1 MMARMSV
8 NREVAEHCLAH
19 VLPGVEKVYNRYNY
33 LPQKREAFEKLAELV
48 ERILTSLPRGNVVS
62 INRDAAVSDTCTG
75 VHAPP
80 PTERRLSLPKASMAW
95 LNRRPFRW

>member
-8 NREVAEHCLAH
+8 SREVAEHCLAY
-19 VLPGVEKVYNRYNY
+19 VLPVVEKVYNRFNY
-33 LPQKREAFEKLAELV
+33 LPQKREPFEKLAELV
-48 ERILTSLPRGNVVS
+48 ERIVTSLPSGR
-62 INRDAAVSDTCTG
+62 RLRMSDTCTG

>member
-8 NREVAEHCLAH
+8 NREVAEHWLAH

-33 LPQKREAFEKLAELV
+33 LPQKREPFEKLAELA

-62 INRDAAVSDTCTG
+62 INRDAAAG
-75 VHAPP
+75 
-80 PTERRLSLPKASMAW
+80 
-95 LNRRPFRW
+95 

>member
-8 NREVAEHCLAH
+8 SREVAEHCLAH
-19 VLPGVEKVYNRYNY
+19 ALPGVEKVYNRYNY
-33 LPQKREAFEKLAELV
+33 LPQKREAFEKLAE
-48 ERILTSLPRGNVVS
+48 RIVTSLPRGNVVS

>member
-19 VLPGVEKVYNRYNY
+19 VLPGVEKVSNRYNY

-48 ERILTSLPRGNVVS
+48 ERIVTSLPRGNVVS
-62 INRDAAVSDTCTG
+62 NNGCGR
-75 VHAPP
+75 
-80 PTERRLSLPKASMAW
+80 W
-95 LNRRPFRW
+95 LQKSQTLDRRPCAATCLPSVDYHYQRHLWRG